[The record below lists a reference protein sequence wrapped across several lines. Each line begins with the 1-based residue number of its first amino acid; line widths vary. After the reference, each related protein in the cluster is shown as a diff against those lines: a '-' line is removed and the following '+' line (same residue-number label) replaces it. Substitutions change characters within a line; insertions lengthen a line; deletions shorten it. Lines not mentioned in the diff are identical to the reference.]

1 MHQQEFPIRQ
11 KHRKYLR
18 INMIYSL
25 TLSAGY
31 QCRASP
37 LRTYLPLPCFV
48 VLQLDLSTFFLC
60 QLAQYIK
67 LCQLGHYSM
76 NWFLFLVLV
85 CFFLLVPASCVW
97 DTQMRSPLCNFQWY
111 PRDGG
116 FLASLVRTPAGSFL
130 LASPSLWPLSE
141 LQFRAIQRS

>member
-1 MHQQEFPIRQ
+1 
-11 KHRKYLR
+11 
-18 INMIYSL
+18 MIYSL

-37 LRTYLPLPCFV
+37 LRIYLPLPCFV
-48 VLQLDLSTFFLC
+48 VLQLDLSMFFLC

-85 CFFLLVPASCVW
+85 CFFLLVPVVCGTPRRAHHFATFSGTSEMVAS
-97 DTQMRSPLCNFQWY
+97 
-111 PRDGG
+111 
-116 FLASLVRTPAGSFL
+116 
-130 LASPSLWPLSE
+130 
-141 LQFRAIQRS
+141 